1 MNIKIY
7 VGLTTKDGQ
16 AINNIKAIADI
27 VELTPFEGYTILQAK
42 GVYKEQLEDTII
54 IEIYGD
60 KLIDKSSELIDKSF
74 TLAKKFREHFNQECV
89 MLIADD
95 KTYFV

>member
-7 VGLTTKDGQ
+7 VGLTTKEGQ
-16 AINNIKAIADI
+16 VIDSNKAIQDI
-27 VELTPFEGYTILQAK
+27 LEIVPFEGYTILQAK
-42 GVYKEQLEDTII
+42 GVYRKKLEDSIVIEYYTDNTTIMPVLVAI
-54 IEIYGD
+54 
-60 KLIDKSSELIDKSF
+60 KL
-74 TLAKKFREHFNQECV
+74 REHFNQECV